1 MEYLEDEKYFD
12 EDALPDVV
20 PFDAGENSYDDEGNE
35 SILEGGYKSNNYS
48 SPPLHLE
55 ITLYQ
60 IQKMNANQIKD
71 KLREKNSIW
80 YKKILDE
87 II

>member
-20 PFDAGENSYDDEGNE
+20 PFDAGENSYGDEGNE
-35 SILEGGYKSNNYS
+35 YILEGGDKSNNYS
-48 SPPLHLE
+48 SPPLHVE

-71 KLREKNSIW
+71 NLREKNSIW
-80 YKKILDE
+80 YKTILDE